1 MRVGLLLVVGIAA
14 TTLSCDKIK
23 EMSPSLASCGVGLAE
38 GARPI
43 ATDRADRFQGK
54 VEEVTARCRGGNYAV
69 AYRNTPWTD
78 WTNYWA
84 TRGEDSKS
92 FWKTQSI
99 RGINGSLID
108 LEYARVE
115 LIRFNLFDN
124 SGTIGDYINGRNG
137 IEGAA
142 IRQWKEMRLPPNH
155 PSYAAVGGAAES
167 QQCKGELIRFR
178 SLTGICNDT
187 DNPLMGSTGTLFAR
201 NVQFESTFP
210 DMGMNQ
216 LARNRHG
223 DRLGLLT
230 PDPQVISRRLF
241 TRPQS
246 DSAACNLGYG
256 KPDYSPTANCD
267 YNKAPFMNVLAAF
280 WIQFMTHDW
289 FSHLEEGHNTAAY
302 MPVGCTTQRVNN
314 ANAALTP
321 AAASQLGCRPD
332 DRMERAYVADSTM
345 PKTFVKGRDTLLMRA
360 PKTFTNTNTAWW
372 DGSQIYGFDERSRMR
387 VKRDPRDLA
396 KLEMLAPASATTAG
410 ERQGYLPLLLATDP
424 QNPDWKGQEATAFGD
439 NWSAGLSF
447 YHNVFAR
454 EHNQFVDTFRK
465 EAAAHPNDD
474 SGLRDPAAPN
484 KKILYKDVTPDVLF
498 EVARLVVSAEIAKI
512 HTIEWTTQLLYD
524 ESLYRGMNS
533 NWSGLLKKG
542 DQVSKL
548 LTEVVDRLRKSNSVA
563 ASSQWYAILA
573 SGPGITGSGN
583 KMNTS
588 HPETWN
594 IANNADINGGTNHFG
609 SPFNFPEE
617 FVTVYRLH
625 ALVPD
630 LFEYR
635 NYQKP
640 DAISLKIPVVE
651 TFRGRATAFVHDQG
665 LANWGLTMGRQRLAS
680 LSLQNSPMFLQNL
693 MMDRLQTTNKRLDVA
708 ALDII
713 RDRERGVPRFNEF
726 RRQYGLRQL
735 TSFDDFIDVHPNV
748 SASDKA
754 AQSKLVATLREVY
767 GQHKCDDSKV
777 ITHAQ
782 NDVNGKQITDCLGHP
797 NGTMVDNV
805 EDLDTVVGWL
815 AESTRPHGFAIS
827 ETQFFVFILNAS
839 RRLYSDR
846 FLTSSF
852 RPEIYTTLG
861 YNWVND
867 NGPTKMIETVASNGH
882 VGDNVSPMKRVL
894 MRTIPELQPELDHVV
909 NAFDPWA
916 RNRGSYYTL
925 EWKPRKGA
933 EADDAFKRP

>member
-1 MRVGLLLVVGIAA
+1 MRFRPPVVLVVASFA
-14 TTLSCDKIK
+14 LLFTLSCNWIK
-23 EMSPSLASCGVGLAE
+23 DQTPSLVSCVEGLAS

-43 ATDRADRFQGK
+43 ATRRADRFQGK
-54 VEEVTARCRGGNYAV
+54 VEEVTARCRGGSNAV
-69 AYRNTPWTD
+69 KYRNTPWTD

-92 FWKTQSI
+92 FWKTQSM

-124 SGTIGDYINGRNG
+124 SGTISDYINGRNG
-137 IEGAA
+137 AEGAA
-142 IRQWKEMRLPPNH
+142 LKQWKEMRLPSSH
-155 PSYAAVGGAAES
+155 PSYAAVGGDKEW

-178 SLTGICNDT
+178 NLTGICNDT
-187 DNPLMGSTGTLFAR
+187 DNPLMGSVGTTFAR
-201 NVQFESTFP
+201 NVEFESTFP
-210 DMGMNQ
+210 DRGLNE

-223 DRLGLLT
+223 GRISLLS
-230 PDPQVISRRLF
+230 PDPQLVSRKLF
-241 TRPQS
+241 TRAQS
-246 DSAACNLGYG
+246 DSASCNFGYG
-256 KPDYSPTANCD
+256 KPDFSNTANCD
-267 YNKAPFMNVLAAF
+267 YTKAPFMNVLAAF

-289 FSHLEEGHNTAAY
+289 FSHLTEGANTSQY
-302 MPVGCTTQRVNN
+302 MTVGCTN
-314 ANAALTP
+314 AEAIK
-321 AAASQLGCRPD
+321 LGCRTD
-332 DRMERAYVADSTM
+332 DRMERAMVADSAA
-345 PKTFVKGRDTLLMRA
+345 PRTFVNNGKTYMARA
-360 PKTFTNTNTAWW
+360 PKTFANTNTAWW
-372 DGSQIYGFDERSRMR
+372 DASQIYGFDTRSRQR
-387 VKRDPRDLA
+387 VKRDAKDPA
-396 KLEMLAPASATTAG
+396 KLAMTPMLGATTAG
-410 ERQGYLPLLLATDP
+410 ELQGYLPTLLPTDP
-424 QNPDWKGQEATAFGD
+424 QQPDWRGQESVGFPD
-439 NWSAGLSF
+439 NMNAGISF
-447 YHNVFAR
+447 FHNVFSR
-454 EHNQFVDTFRK
+454 EHNQFVDVFRK
-465 EAAAHPNDD
+465 QAAAHPNDD
-474 SGLRDPAAPN
+474 SGLRNPSAPN
-484 KKILYKDVTPDVLF
+484 TKITYSQVTPDELF
-498 EVARLVVSAEIAKI
+498 ELARLVVSAEIAKI

-542 DQVSKL
+542 DNISQL
-548 LTEVVDRLRKSNSVA
+548 LTGVVDRLRKSNSSVA
-563 ASSQWYAILA
+563 SNQWYAILA

-583 KMNTS
+583 RMNTDNPS
-588 HPETWN
+588 AWS
-594 IANNADINGGTNHFG
+594 IANDADVNGGTNHFG

-630 LFEYR
+630 LLEYR
-635 NYQKP
+635 DYQKP
-640 DAISLKIPVVE
+640 DAIAQKIPVVQ
-651 TFRGRATAFVHDQG
+651 TFRGLSTNMVHDRG
-665 LANWGLTMGRQRLAS
+665 LANWALTMGRQRLAA
-680 LSLQNSPMFLQNL
+680 LALQNSPLFLQNL
-693 MMDRLQTTNKRLDVA
+693 RIDRLQTTNKLLDVT

-748 SASDKA
+748 SASDNATQK
-754 AQSKLVATLREVY
+754 KLVVSLREVY

-777 ITHAQ
+777 ITASQ
-782 NDVNGKQITDCLGHP
+782 RDVNGKPITDCLGHP

-852 RPEIYTTLG
+852 RPEIYSTLG
-861 YNWVND
+861 YNWVTD
-867 NGPTKMIETVASNGH
+867 NGPSKMIETLASNGH
-882 VGDNVSPMKRVL
+882 VGDPVSPMKRVL
-894 MRTIPELQPELDHVV
+894 LRTVPELKPELDHVV

-916 RNRGSYYTL
+916 RDRGTYYTL

-933 EADDAFKRP
+933 ENDDAFRKR